1 MKTPA
6 PKLTKPQRRELEAG
20 ARHPRGIIECYSPG
34 TLPRKSWRIMMEKLR
49 LAGLVDPYVSK
60 SYRITDAGRREVPQ

>member
-1 MKTPA
+1 MTA
-6 PKLTKPQRRELEAG
+6 PTAKLTKPQRRELEVG

-34 TLPRKSWRIMMEKLR
+34 AQPRKSWRIMMEKLR
-49 LAGLVDPYVSK
+49 LAGLVEPYLSK